1 MILENKKKILRNLYN
16 NTIINFVD
24 KKIPQKGALSK
35 NGFKVY
41 KGIIKQK
48 NIIQGKKNLIE
59 KIVSSK
65 KISNKLRKSNK
76 LGDTINFNDHLLY
89 SEYLLEVFDSN
100 VIDDIKAYLGNNL
113 KLDHTYLSIFNTS
126 NGLIQDC
133 GSSGLFHHDSVGHR
147 IKMFIP
153 INSEGTVNNPTI
165 YIAGTNK
172 TKWKNYDNSEKNGR
186 IRIDNEILERNYK
199 NAENL
204 GITGDDI
211 LIFDTNGIH
220 KGSYF
225 PTKENRIL
233 IQFEFS
239 SNKSNLKGLV
249 GPGTFYMS
257 KTYFEKFKQLNLL
270 RLNRVEC
277 KNDSI
282 VHLGKAKRGVDSQL
296 SEYI

>member
-1 MILENKKKILRNLYN
+1 MVLKNKKKFLRNLYN

-24 KKIPQKGALSK
+24 KKIPQKGVLSK

-41 KGIIKQK
+41 KEINKKK
-48 NIIQGKKNLIE
+48 NIIQGNKNLFE

-65 KISNKLRKSNK
+65 KISNQLGKSHK
-76 LGDTINFNDHLLY
+76 LGDSLNFNDHLLY
-89 SEYLLEVFDSN
+89 SEYLLEVFDSK
-100 VIDDIKAYLGNNL
+100 VIKDIKSYLGNDV

-126 NGLIQDC
+126 NGLIQNC

-153 INSEGTVNNPTI
+153 VNSEGTIKNPTV

-172 TKWKNYDNSEKNGR
+172 TEWKNYFNSEKNGR
-186 IRIDNEILERNYK
+186 IRIDKEIIESNYGK
-199 NAENL
+199 SKNL
-204 GITGDDI
+204 GITGNDI
-211 LIFDTNGIH
+211 LVFDTNGIH

-239 SNKSNLKGLV
+239 SYKSKLKGLV
-249 GPGTFYMS
+249 GPGTFYMT
-257 KTYFEKFKQLNLL
+257 KAYFEKFKQLNLL
-270 RLNRVEC
+270 RLNRVEF
-277 KNDSI
+277 KNNQI
-282 VHLGKAKRGVDSQL
+282 IHLGKAKRGLDFLLSQF
-296 SEYI
+296 I